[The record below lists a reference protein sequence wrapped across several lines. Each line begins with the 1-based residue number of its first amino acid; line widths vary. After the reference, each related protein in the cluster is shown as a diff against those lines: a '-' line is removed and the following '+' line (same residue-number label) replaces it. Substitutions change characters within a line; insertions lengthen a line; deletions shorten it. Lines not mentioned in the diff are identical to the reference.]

1 MSYSAFRR
9 YGTDLIEE
17 SPSLIWKPVITR
29 TNRKLLGTKSFD
41 TFATGMQR
49 VVDTFTKIA
58 KEDSLRGGLTRVGGK
73 ALKGL
78 EWANR
83 KVGLEHVQGGLS
95 KWGAGAATRMGF
107 DPRWGAL
114 AASIVAPDVTDVF
127 TLGGGK
133 ALKAIKGARK
143 LSKGVPNYL
152 GKMKNLDTGYDFIRK
167 GGELDDLLTQTLTAG
182 TKNKPIR
189 WTPESLQD
197 EINSVHEQI
206 LQLPAKSKQTAA
218 QKQLSKQLGNK
229 KKQLSERQEA
239 YYSLLATGPMQEAGD
254 VIHYGA
260 KFFGK
265 KLDKPAASTA
275 VLKGKDPRFSPQ
287 FDQSMEFHH
296 KAMKVFQ
303 GKIHERIRT
312 LRSKGEATDA
322 DILNLHAMA
331 NDLGQPSGSRVSAAI
346 WMHRVPHN
354 VMHKKITLPFEWDN
368 PFRIGVEPST
378 TRFSNTIISKNKK
391 PAGIDTDV
399 WKAVKED
406 GLDFNT
412 WDLEYIQEWA
422 GPNRNIKGAIK
433 RLKELKKNKKLYEL
447 MGPDGESEISR
458 MIKKIDKMNVA
469 ELTKYQKELIKEIA
483 IPMSKEAEWLERFA
497 RDLGSEGLMKYQ
509 KDTEGFYE
517 AAKQW
522 RLADLEKADIRKAKA
537 TRKSEQATE
546 YLVEQW
552 QSFNAKQVAADRDIW
567 EHVLG
572 GFSKPLLK

>member
-1 MSYSAFRR
+1 MSYSIYRKF
-9 YGTDLIEE
+9 GTEVIEE
-17 SPSLIWKPVITR
+17 TPDIIWKGIYTR
-29 TNRKLLGTKSFD
+29 SNNKLLGTGSFD
-41 TFATGMQR
+41 SFAKTMQG
-49 VVDTFTKIA
+49 VASTFTKIA
-58 KEDSLRGGLTRVGGK
+58 KEDSLRGGLTRLGGK
-73 ALKGL
+73 TLKGL

-95 KWGAGAATRMGF
+95 KWGAGAAIRAGI

-127 TLGGGK
+127 TLGAGK
-133 ALKAIKGARK
+133 ALKAVKGARK

-152 GKMKNLDTGYDFIRK
+152 NKMKNLDAGYDFIRK

-189 WTPESLQD
+189 YTPDSLAD
-197 EINSVHEQI
+197 EIDSITDQI
-206 LQLPAKSKQTAA
+206 RQLPGPKKQTAA

-229 KKQLSERQEA
+229 KKQLTERQEA

-254 VIHYGA
+254 AIHYGA

-303 GKIHERIRT
+303 GKIHDRIRV
-312 LRSKGEATDA
+312 LRSKGKATDA

-331 NDLGQPSGSRVSAAI
+331 NYLGEPSGSRISAAK

-368 PFRIGVEPST
+368 PFRIGIEPST
-378 TRFSNTIISKNKK
+378 TRFSNTIVSKTKK
-391 PAGIDTDV
+391 PPGIDNDV

-406 GLDFNT
+406 GLDFNIF
-412 WDLEYIQEWA
+412 DLEYIQNWA
-422 GPNRNIKGAIK
+422 GAGKNIKGAIK
-433 RLKELKKNKKLYEL
+433 KLKELKKNKKLYKL

-458 MIKKIDKMNVA
+458 MLQKIDKMDVA
-469 ELTKYQKELIKEIA
+469 ELTKYQKELIEEIA
-483 IPMSKEAEWLERFA
+483 APMTKEAEWLERFA
-497 RDLGSEGLMKYQ
+497 TDLGPEGLMKYQ

-517 AAKQW
+517 AAKEW
-522 RLADLEKADIRKAKA
+522 RLADLERADIRKAKS
-537 TRKSEQATE
+537 TRKAEQATE
-546 YLVEQW
+546 YQIEQW
-552 QSFNAKQVAADRDIW
+552 QSYDPLLVERGRDIW
-567 EHVLG
+567 DHVLKR
-572 GFSKPLLK
+572 SKLKWYR